1 MCSVIYISIHAPR
14 AGCDVLPRQD
24 SKLSQISIH
33 APRAGCDHQTAS
45 KGHSEA
51 ISIHAPRAGC
61 DLGRKACPARTVHFN
76 PRTPCGVRQPRAP
89 ATGATYLFQ
98 STHPVRGATIISLIV
113 LRAHVDFNPRTP
125 CGVRRRMVT
134 KYVLEKAISIH
145 APRAGC
151 DRSGFCDRP
160 RRCHFN
166 PRTPCG
172 VRRCRSRP
180 TRRSR
185 RTFQSTHPVR
195 GATRSRA
202 EDQAGQEIS
211 IHAPR
216 AGCDTMAIDT
226 KPPIA

>member
-1 MCSVIYISIHAPR
+1 MFRVLMCSVIYISIHAPRAGCDSIPWQTSVESWISIHAPR

-151 DRSGFCDRP
+151 D
-160 RRCHFN
+160 
-166 PRTPCG
+166 
-172 VRRCRSRP
+172 
-180 TRRSR
+180 
-185 RTFQSTHPVR
+185 
-195 GATRSRA
+195 
-202 EDQAGQEIS
+202 AG
-211 IHAPR
+211 
-216 AGCDTMAIDT
+216 GG
-226 KPPIA
+226 

>member
-1 MCSVIYISIHAPR
+1 MCSVIYISIHAPRAGCDSIPWQTSVESWISIHAPR

-98 STHPVRGATIISLIV
+98 STHPVRGATREAADE
-113 LRAHVDFNPRTP
+113 LRN
-125 CGVRRRMVT
+125 
-134 KYVLEKAISIH
+134 YI
-145 APRAGC
+145 
-151 DRSGFCDRP
+151 
-160 RRCHFN
+160 
-166 PRTPCG
+166 
-172 VRRCRSRP
+172 
-180 TRRSR
+180 
-185 RTFQSTHPVR
+185 FQSTHPVR